1 MDEATDLRAT
11 LDAIVACES
20 RLTPA
25 GADDIRA
32 GAAKLLA
39 RAERM
44 VGSGGEIKLTPWQK
58 FSRRKAREGLSFAQ
72 IARAWKKAPDN
83 PKTSV

>member
-11 LDAIVACES
+11 LDAIAACEP

-39 RAERM
+39 RAERDACAI
-44 VGSGGEIKLTPWQK
+44 E
-58 FSRRKAREGLSFAQ
+58 R
-72 IARAWKKAPDN
+72 IAGIPPRAWLPDCG
-83 PKTSV
+83 VGDGAVD